1 MSGGEQP
8 SVAKWTCINPQCGKE
23 LPGALAAMRFC
34 PWCGAEQGWEIQPC
48 VNCSVVLKSPR
59 EAVAHSKTCKP
70 SHKEGSD
77 VKPRDTTSTTT
88 TPPSQEGGGS
98 NTCIYTSTSE
108 KGTHTAV
115 KVFTSDPSNQD
126 KLGGQHKADQQH
138 SMERSLGPPETGATT
153 ALPTGG
159 AGPTETGATSAG
171 VPSSLPS
178 SPISCSSHEEDKLE
192 TPVQETTPVEQNDE
206 AHDNAALVTGKP
218 DNEEEFQDA
227 QSTLEDGAGN
237 RIASHR
243 TGTVSQP
250 VVGSTKKVSPDKPGA
265 DTNKTLRQVPTN
277 QKREEAKHREEEKK
291 QNEKERTKVAQKLER
306 EKDKREKEQQ
316 REEEWKKKEEE
327 RKIENQR
334 KDEEKRRKEQKK
346 GEERKKEL
354 QERASRK
361 RSPNIAESW
370 KA

>member
-1 MSGGEQP
+1 M
-8 SVAKWTCINPQCGKE
+8 
-23 LPGALAAMRFC
+23 
-34 PWCGAEQGWEIQPC
+34 
-48 VNCSVVLKSPR
+48 
-59 EAVAHSKTCKP
+59 
-70 SHKEGSD
+70 
-77 VKPRDTTSTTT
+77 
-88 TPPSQEGGGS
+88 
-98 NTCIYTSTSE
+98 
-108 KGTHTAV
+108 

-153 ALPTGG
+153 ALPTSG

-250 VVGSTKKVSPDKPGA
+250 VVGSTKKASPDKPGA
-265 DTNKTLRQVPTN
+265 DTNKTLQQVPTN
-277 QKREEAKHREEEKK
+277 QKREEEKSAQGREEAKHREEEKK

-354 QERASRK
+354 QEREAQILRNRGKPKSSVAVNTNPLQADSGGAHNHGVGGGGGSGYNR
-361 RSPNIAESW
+361 AERVS
-370 KA
+370 